1 MLASKH
7 IHITIGRIEVGLS
20 LEQWSIWSIVP
31 IIKIYNTIVTTAHTK
46 LESAV
51 RYTTYTR
58 IKVLARAGHAGTI
71 ASKADTLIR
80 RRISG
85 TCPA

>member
-31 IIKIYNTIVTTAHTK
+31 IINTIVTTAHTK